1 MIASDISWIW
11 IWGESFPSF
20 CKILFGHARE
30 FWKEPMLPSGLA
42 PSRAKFTYRQI
53 RTFPPWTSEILEKEK
68 IEDEDGTSA
77 KRKLNILC
85 GNHRSKNV
93 DANKGF
99 WIKRNTK
106 RFKWFTTAIL
116 WAFCIW
122 FVVCTSLHTKWKIV
136 GVSYWRLG
144 SYFTSWIFGIITSND
159 WKL

>member
-1 MIASDISWIW
+1 MIASDIPWIW
-11 IWGESFPSF
+11 IWGENFPTF

-85 GNHRSKNV
+85 GNHWSKNV

-106 RFKWFTTAIL
+106 RFKWFTTALDPYYRPFVNYLLSAQAFTQSEKL
-116 WAFCIW
+116 WEFPI
-122 FVVCTSLHTKWKIV
+122 
-136 GVSYWRLG
+136 G
-144 SYFTSWIFGIITSND
+144 D
-159 WKL
+159 WAHISPPGFLV